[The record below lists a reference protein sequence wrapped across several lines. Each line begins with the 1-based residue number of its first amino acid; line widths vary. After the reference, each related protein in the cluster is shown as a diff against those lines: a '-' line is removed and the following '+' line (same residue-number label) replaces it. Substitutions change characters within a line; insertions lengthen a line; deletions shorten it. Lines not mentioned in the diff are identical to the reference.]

1 MCLGIDVCPV
11 VTSDKVVYVNQA
23 RLDRTGLTLRP
34 INGRFRC
41 VHNSDVLTPTTLH
54 GKGGVNFLQ
63 DSATLLMKTQPVASA
78 GQELSG
84 HEGV

>member
-1 MCLGIDVCPV
+1 MSDRRTLTVSQELPALLLPRLGH
-11 VTSDKVVYVNQA
+11 
-23 RLDRTGLTLRP
+23 LRY
-34 INGRFRC
+34 

-54 GKGGVNFLQ
+54 GKGVNFLQ

-84 HEGV
+84 HEEA